1 MAQSAALGPSE
12 PFHPNNDNGYP
23 WFRPNELASTLR
35 RVVIEQNGNTIHS
48 SQTVLLVMELR
59 ADLEDRHRF
68 QNTNCEPEHVTQNI
82 AETLHLSLDFLKS
95 ITDLD
100 GDFGR
105 LVLPCLDLEN
115 RITYEMDTLEL
126 GDPEAVSTTK
136 RLRRFQL
143 ERMHQLRVR
152 WAGPPSDGERI

>member
-1 MAQSAALGPSE
+1 MAHSAVLEPSG
-12 PFHPNNDNGYP
+12 PFHPNDDDGYP
-23 WFRPNELASTLR
+23 RFHPHELASTLR
-35 RVVIEQNGNTIHS
+35 RVVIEQNGNTNPS

-115 RITYEMDTLEL
+115 RHL
-126 GDPEAVSTTK
+126 
-136 RLRRFQL
+136 
-143 ERMHQLRVR
+143 
-152 WAGPPSDGERI
+152 